1 MAMKAFGIL
10 LTATV
15 AFASPNESRRQ
26 LQEGPCAD
34 LDGDGDTDVSDLLSL
49 LAAFGV
55 DDSAADAPMA
65 CALPGPTKFG
75 LQSISVLRDQL
86 ALNFCTL
93 RPRDHQ
99 ASRAMIIACKS
110 SSSLCPPPSP
120 ASFPTLP
127 SAPAPASAS
136 SAGSNEATRA

>member
-34 LDGDGDTDVSDLLSL
+34 LDADVSDLLSL

-55 DDSAADAPMA
+55 DDSGDTDGDGETNVTDLLNLLAAYGVSA
-65 CALPGPTKFG
+65 CSPSSGPPQFLGGT
-75 LQSISVLRDQL
+75 
-86 ALNFCTL
+86 
-93 RPRDHQ
+93 
-99 ASRAMIIACKS
+99 
-110 SSSLCPPPSP
+110 PPQ
-120 ASFPTLP
+120 
-127 SAPAPASAS
+127 
-136 SAGSNEATRA
+136 

>member
-75 LQSISVLRDQL
+75 LQSISV
-86 ALNFCTL
+86 F
-93 RPRDHQ
+93 RDHW
-99 ASRAMIIACKS
+99 
-110 SSSLCPPPSP
+110 L
-120 ASFPTLP
+120 
-127 SAPAPASAS
+127 
-136 SAGSNEATRA
+136 

>member
-55 DDSAADAPMA
+55 DDSGDTDGDGA
-65 CALPGPTKFG
+65 CAAAANGG
-75 LQSISVLRDQL
+75 
-86 ALNFCTL
+86 AGG
-93 RPRDHQ
+93 
-99 ASRAMIIACKS
+99 IAGGGTSTGAC
-110 SSSLCPPPSP
+110 
-120 ASFPTLP
+120 
-127 SAPAPASAS
+127 
-136 SAGSNEATRA
+136 ATMR

>member
-49 LAAFGV
+49 LAAYGV
-55 DDSAADAPMA
+55 DDSGDTDGDGDTDVTDLLNLLAAYGVSACSPSSGPPQFLGGTPPMTH
-65 CALPGPTKFG
+65 LFPRP
-75 LQSISVLRDQL
+75 SQL
-86 ALNFCTL
+86 C
-93 RPRDHQ
+93 
-99 ASRAMIIACKS
+99 SG
-110 SSSLCPPPSP
+110 SP
-120 ASFPTLP
+120 HP
-127 SAPAPASAS
+127 
-136 SAGSNEATRA
+136 

>member
-34 LDGDGDTDVSDLLSL
+34 LDADVSDLLSL

-75 LQSISVLRDQL
+75 LQSIIV
-86 ALNFCTL
+86 F
-93 RPRDHQ
+93 RDHW
-99 ASRAMIIACKS
+99 
-110 SSSLCPPPSP
+110 L
-120 ASFPTLP
+120 
-127 SAPAPASAS
+127 
-136 SAGSNEATRA
+136 